1 MVYSSLLREGKT
13 EILGRNLVKQTQGE
27 TSKGNFL
34 LVSLSFFLASAALP
48 TVTSARPQQTLIT
61 KIPVQTRL

>member
-13 EILGRNLVKQTQGE
+13 EILGRNLDKQTQVE
-27 TSKGNFL
+27 TSKGHFL
-34 LVSLSFFLASAALP
+34 LVSLSFFLASATLP
-48 TVTSARPQQTLIT
+48 TGISASPQQTLIT